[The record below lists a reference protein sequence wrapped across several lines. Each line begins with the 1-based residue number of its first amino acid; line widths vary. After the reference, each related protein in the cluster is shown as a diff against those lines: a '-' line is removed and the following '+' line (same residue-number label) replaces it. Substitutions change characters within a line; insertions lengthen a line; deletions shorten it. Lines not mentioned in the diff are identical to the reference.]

1 MHFFVD
7 FANLGVRTNTSGQ
20 CPVSLLTWQRY
31 ECVTLQLIR
40 GRSNEDWTQSD
51 IRNWDR
57 RATAARRK
65 VLSDICLV
73 HLAPLKQDLKAKFS
87 ALHRQD
93 RESICPAKRQH
104 RAKDESRSSTARHA
118 SQNLQLFNAKATQR
132 SRNFGHASN

>member
-1 MHFFVD
+1 M
-7 FANLGVRTNTSGQ
+7 
-20 CPVSLLTWQRY
+20 RY
-31 ECVTLQLIR
+31 VTIDK
-40 GRSNEDWTQSD
+40 GEDQTR
-51 IRNWDR
+51 IGPKATYETGTA
-57 RATAARRK
+57 ATAARRK